1 MKLFLKG
8 KDVVKINVSE
18 NTANSIMLVPLKLKN
33 WKQTRKRDKKQNKTK
48 QNEKKKEKDVGLFQA
63 Q

>member
-33 WKQTRKRDKKQNKTK
+33 
-48 QNEKKKEKDVGLFQA
+48 
-63 Q
+63 